1 MSDIKM
7 VILRD
12 NTFSLKMSIAFISF
26 RGDKIDVHN
35 FYTGMVKEIGQF
47 DMVPEDY
54 VLKIPYMLGDQV
66 LKAMAEELAKQ
77 GVKVES
83 EHKVHGLLE
92 AQTRHLND
100 LRKMLKLPDS
110 LGQQGR

>member
-12 NTFSLKMSIAFISF
+12 DRFSLNMSIAFIEI
-26 RGDKIDVHN
+26 RGTRAYVHN
-35 FYTGMVKEIGQF
+35 FYTQAVKEVGTCEMIPDDF
-47 DMVPEDY
+47 IF
-54 VLKIPYMLGDQV
+54 KIPYMLGDQV
-66 LKAMAEELAKQ
+66 LKAMAEELANR